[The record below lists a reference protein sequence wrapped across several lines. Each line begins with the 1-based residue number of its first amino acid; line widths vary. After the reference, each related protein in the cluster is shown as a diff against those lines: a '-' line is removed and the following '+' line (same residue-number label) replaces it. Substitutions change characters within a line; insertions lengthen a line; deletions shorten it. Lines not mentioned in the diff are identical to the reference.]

1 MKPFSKCYYLN
12 ACGLLLA
19 GLIVTG
25 ISVGAGAWNAEKYG
39 EALNLKDRYFE
50 VTEPFT
56 SMQLISDTANVVVKA
71 TDTDTCTVTATN
83 MPENTIKVTVEDGK
97 LCINAVPEHR
107 KWYQYFQ
114 MGVNSPTSTIT
125 LSLPMNVYEQV
136 ELQNDIGN
144 LTLQNVH
151 ADRISLKS
159 DTGDMDLQSITGK
172 SCSITNNIGSLSLQE
187 VQIREQTDIQQD
199 TGDLELTDC
208 TFHGSSAISTQ
219 IGSMHL
225 SDSEFSAATIE
236 SDTGDIRLKD
246 CTFYQ
251 VCTIKSDVG
260 DVKGSILADVNNT
273 SIAADTD
280 VGSVSIDGKKNGYQ
294 VPNAL
299 NTITIQ
305 VDTGDI
311 RLTTQQ
317 PNAS

>member
-56 SMQLISDTANVVVKA
+56 SMQLISNTANVVVKA

-83 MPENTIKVTVEDGK
+83 MPENTIKVTVEDDK

-114 MGVNSPTSTIT
+114 MGVNPPTSTIT

-151 ADRISLKS
+151 ADRISLKVTPEIWIYNPS
-159 DTGDMDLQSITGK
+159 PERAAPS
-172 SCSITNNIGSLSLQE
+172 
-187 VQIREQTDIQQD
+187 QT
-199 TGDLELTDC
+199 
-208 TFHGSSAISTQ
+208 
-219 IGSMHL
+219 
-225 SDSEFSAATIE
+225 
-236 SDTGDIRLKD
+236 
-246 CTFYQ
+246 
-251 VCTIKSDVG
+251 
-260 DVKGSILADVNNT
+260 ILA
-273 SIAADTD
+273 
-280 VGSVSIDGKKNGYQ
+280 
-294 VPNAL
+294 
-299 NTITIQ
+299 
-305 VDTGDI
+305 
-311 RLTTQQ
+311 
-317 PNAS
+317 ASHFRKYRYGNKPIFSRIPVTWN

>member
-25 ISVGAGAWNAEKYG
+25 ISVAAGAWDSEKYG
-39 EALNLKDRYFE
+39 EALNLKDRYFS

-56 SMQLISDTANVVVKA
+56 SIRLTADTADVIVKT
-71 TDTDTCTVTATN
+71 TDSDTCTVTATN

-97 LCINAVPEHR
+97 LCINTVPEHR
-107 KWYQYFQ
+107 KWYQNFQ
-114 MGVNSPTSTIT
+114 MGINPPITTIT
-125 LSLPMNVYEQV
+125 LSLPMTVYEQV

-159 DTGDMDLQSITGK
+159 DTGDVDLQSITGK
-172 SCSITNNIGSLSLQE
+172 TCSVTSNVGNLSLQE
-187 VQIREQTDIQQD
+187 VQIREQTAIQQD
-199 TGDLELTDC
+199 TGDLELNDC
-208 TFHGSSAISTQ
+208 TFHGSSTISTQ

-225 SDSEFSAATIE
+225 SDSEFAATAIT

-260 DVKGSILADVNNT
+260 DVKGSLLADVNNT
-273 SIAADTD
+273 SLDADSALGD
-280 VGSVSIDGKKNGYQ
+280 VSINGKKTGYQ
-294 VPNAL
+294 IPNAL
-299 NTITIQ
+299 NSITIR

-311 RLTTQQ
+311 RLTTTQ
-317 PNAS
+317 PDAS

>member
-39 EALNLKDRYFE
+39 EALHLKDRYFE

-56 SMQLISDTANVVVKA
+56 SMQLTADTANVVVKA

-114 MGVNSPTSTIT
+114 MGVNPPTSTIT

-144 LTLQNVH
+144 LTL
-151 ADRISLKS
+151 
-159 DTGDMDLQSITGK
+159 
-172 SCSITNNIGSLSLQE
+172 
-187 VQIREQTDIQQD
+187 
-199 TGDLELTDC
+199 
-208 TFHGSSAISTQ
+208 
-219 IGSMHL
+219 
-225 SDSEFSAATIE
+225 
-236 SDTGDIRLKD
+236 
-246 CTFYQ
+246 
-251 VCTIKSDVG
+251 
-260 DVKGSILADVNNT
+260 
-273 SIAADTD
+273 
-280 VGSVSIDGKKNGYQ
+280 
-294 VPNAL
+294 
-299 NTITIQ
+299 
-305 VDTGDI
+305 
-311 RLTTQQ
+311 
-317 PNAS
+317 

>member
-12 ACGLLLA
+12 ACGLLLT

-39 EALNLKDRYFE
+39 EALHLKDRYFE

-56 SMQLISDTANVVVKA
+56 SMQLTADTANVVVKA

-114 MGVNSPTSTIT
+114 MGVNPPTSTIT

-159 DTGDMDLQSITGK
+159 DTGDMDLQSK
-172 SCSITNNIGSLSLQE
+172 IGRAH
-187 VQIREQTDIQQD
+187 V
-199 TGDLELTDC
+199 
-208 TFHGSSAISTQ
+208 
-219 IGSMHL
+219 
-225 SDSEFSAATIE
+225 
-236 SDTGDIRLKD
+236 
-246 CTFYQ
+246 
-251 VCTIKSDVG
+251 
-260 DVKGSILADVNNT
+260 
-273 SIAADTD
+273 
-280 VGSVSIDGKKNGYQ
+280 
-294 VPNAL
+294 
-299 NTITIQ
+299 
-305 VDTGDI
+305 
-311 RLTTQQ
+311 
-317 PNAS
+317 

>member
-56 SMQLISDTANVVVKA
+56 SMQLISNTANIVVKA

-172 SCSITNNIGSLSLQE
+172 SCSNTNNIVSISLQE
-187 VQIREQTDIQQD
+187 VQIREQSEIQHD
-199 TGDLELTDC
+199 TGD
-208 TFHGSSAISTQ
+208 F
-219 IGSMHL
+219 
-225 SDSEFSAATIE
+225 
-236 SDTGDIRLKD
+236 
-246 CTFYQ
+246 
-251 VCTIKSDVG
+251 
-260 DVKGSILADVNNT
+260 
-273 SIAADTD
+273 
-280 VGSVSIDGKKNGYQ
+280 
-294 VPNAL
+294 
-299 NTITIQ
+299 
-305 VDTGDI
+305 
-311 RLTTQQ
+311 
-317 PNAS
+317 

>member
-56 SMQLISDTANVVVKA
+56 SMQLTADTANVVVKA
-71 TDTDTCTVTATN
+71 TDTNTCTVTATN

-107 KWYQYFQ
+107 KWYQNFQ
-114 MGVNSPTSTIT
+114 MGVNPPTSTIT

-187 VQIREQTDIQQD
+187 VQIREQTDIQQ
-199 TGDLELTDC
+199 
-208 TFHGSSAISTQ
+208 
-219 IGSMHL
+219 L

-273 SIAADTD
+273 SIDADTD

-299 NTITIQ
+299 NTLTIR

-317 PNAS
+317 PTA